1 MASGEE
7 DPEIDEEAE
16 DILGLAD
23 IIGIG
28 RSEHEYLWIA
38 KEAYNADLPGGWE
51 IFFDEEGNHFYFDSK
66 KQISTYTHPSI
77 DYYRKLYKDFK
88 KKDQEF
94 REQQERREIA
104 FGLRDE
110 ETADKGK
117 GRKSTA
123 GSREGSKAGS
133 RAVSPERQDDILSA
147 EESIVEEEKEGLA
160 KTRLLQAYSHDP
172 NLASKFRKD
181 IREQEGQ
188 ASAILRRSLEKEEE
202 NFVRHLRVYVNQKQE
217 SIHGPL
223 EALLHA
229 HTAAQEAKIE
239 SATRLLTEQI
249 EELKGQALSA
259 VEEASKAAAAAA
271 QKSRATADDEAR
283 QRRMKAMQAPKMKR
297 VSEEGLVAPDRKSVV

>member
-1 MASGEE
+1 MSKLVRGAASVMLAPTGVVAFVVSSAITSQPNGTPHQLSLVCEIRCQQNAASAKAVDSIALRGERRTVNRCPPPA
-7 DPEIDEEAE
+7 DRFGAAGWPLLALRHSSRARHRQPDTHVASWRQAKK
-16 DILGLAD
+16 ILKSM
-23 IIGIG
+23 
-28 RSEHEYLWIA
+28 RKPRTW
-38 KEAYNADLPGGWE
+38 AYNADLPGGWE

-172 NLASKFRKD
+172 
-181 IREQEGQ
+181 
-188 ASAILRRSLEKEEE
+188 
-202 NFVRHLRVYVNQKQE
+202 
-217 SIHGPL
+217 
-223 EALLHA
+223 
-229 HTAAQEAKIE
+229 
-239 SATRLLTEQI
+239 
-249 EELKGQALSA
+249 
-259 VEEASKAAAAAA
+259 
-271 QKSRATADDEAR
+271 
-283 QRRMKAMQAPKMKR
+283 
-297 VSEEGLVAPDRKSVV
+297 